1 MYRYCVW
8 SATKLHVPYIYM
20 GYIVCIMYFI
30 LYSSTQRQEWE
41 EETALT
47 ENVKKEDNYETNEK
61 TD

>member
-1 MYRYCVW
+1 
-8 SATKLHVPYIYM
+8 
-20 GYIVCIMYFI
+20 MYFI